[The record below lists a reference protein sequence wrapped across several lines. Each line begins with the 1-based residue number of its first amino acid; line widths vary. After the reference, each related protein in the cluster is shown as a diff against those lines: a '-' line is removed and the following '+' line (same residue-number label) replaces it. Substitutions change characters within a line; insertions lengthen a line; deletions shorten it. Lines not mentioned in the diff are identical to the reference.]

1 MPRHAQDR
9 HKEMAGF
16 LERSQVSL
24 RAELAALG
32 LSSLQRRASGSRAQ
46 VQAIDSALDS
56 SSPKEALISL
66 IVSVELDGIERAEE
80 GVPPTDGADDDDEDD
95 EHPPSAD
102 DALAALAELGHDDH
116 LPSANGTGGGG
127 GAMGEGERCEKRHF
141 LRHLCIKRSFY
152 QDRLGT
158 NIGKA
163 QKKSGV
169 FAGCCRW

>member
-1 MPRHAQDR
+1 M
-9 HKEMAGF
+9 
-16 LERSQVSL
+16 SL

-127 GAMGEGERCEKRHF
+127 GAMGEEERCEKRH
-141 LRHLCIKRSFY
+141 LLHHLCIKRSFY

-158 NIGKA
+158 NIGKTL
-163 QKKSGV
+163 QKRV
-169 FAGCCRW
+169 AFFAGCCRW

>member
-1 MPRHAQDR
+1 M
-9 HKEMAGF
+9 
-16 LERSQVSL
+16 SL

-80 GVPPTDGADDDDEDD
+80 GVPPTDDADDDDEDD

-102 DALAALAELGHDDH
+102 DALAALAERLTTT
-116 LPSANGTGGGG
+116 PPRASSSARAGQ
-127 GAMGEGERCEKRHF
+127 AAIPPPQA
-141 LRHLCIKRSFY
+141 LRASE
-152 QDRLGT
+152 T
-158 NIGKA
+158 
-163 QKKSGV
+163 
-169 FAGCCRW
+169 CRWPRWSRAFSAPACPCLCASIGRG